1 MLELIE
7 GLPGNVVGIAVSGR
21 LTMQDCQDVLVPAMQ
36 KSLKRHEKIRLYY
49 ELNSRFPGAA
59 WDELDLGLE
68 HASRCE
74 RVAIVTDI
82 GWVRLTVKALRF
94 LIPSEIRVFP
104 TDQADEGRA
113 WIRARPQPRVEAGT
127 AAPVR
132 ARRVR
137 PHRVEAIVTCA
148 CNLANCARTGA
159 NGCDRPLKVRSL
171 AAFALFDKWAQL
183 PGDGQLRLRWHRV
196 ALDLRLGGRQLALQR
211 FDTPAPGSQLAPLAV
226 AGHTGGSRADQSS
239 DQQAQETQQIE
250 RHIGQERQRPEPDRY
265 RFAIGDGEQDQ
276 KNRDDEKDGP
286 IKDPHSPGLR

>member
-1 MLELIE
+1 MLELID

-113 WIRARPQPRVEAGT
+113 WIRARPRPQMEVEAGT
-127 AAPVR
+127 AVPVH

-137 PHRVEAIVTCA
+137 PRRVRRSPAPAI
-148 CNLANCARTGA
+148 
-159 NGCDRPLKVRSL
+159 S
-171 AAFALFDKWAQL
+171 
-183 PGDGQLRLRWHRV
+183 RV
-196 ALDLRLGGRQLALQR
+196 ALE
-211 FDTPAPGSQLAPLAV
+211 
-226 AGHTGGSRADQSS
+226 
-239 DQQAQETQQIE
+239 QEQTA
-250 RHIGQERQRPEPDRY
+250 
-265 RFAIGDGEQDQ
+265 AIG
-276 KNRDDEKDGP
+276 
-286 IKDPHSPGLR
+286 H

>member
-1 MLELIE
+1 MLELID

-104 TDQADEGRA
+104 TVQADEGRA
-113 WIRARPQPRVEAGT
+113 WIRARPRPQMEAGT
-127 AAPVR
+127 AEPIR

-137 PHRVEAIVTCA
+137 PRRVS
-148 CNLANCARTGA
+148 
-159 NGCDRPLKVRSL
+159 RSS
-171 AAFALFDKWAQL
+171 
-183 PGDGQLRLRWHRV
+183 
-196 ALDLRLGGRQLALQR
+196 
-211 FDTPAPGSQLAPLAV
+211 PAP
-226 AGHTGGSRADQSS
+226 AGPRIARE
-239 DQQAQETQQIE
+239 QEQTA
-250 RHIGQERQRPEPDRY
+250 
-265 RFAIGDGEQDQ
+265 AIS
-276 KNRDDEKDGP
+276 
-286 IKDPHSPGLR
+286 H

>member
-1 MLELIE
+1 MARGVLGQRPMLELID

-59 WDELDLGLE
+59 WDELDFGLE

-104 TDQADEGRA
+104 TVQADEGRA
-113 WIRARPQPRVEAGT
+113 WIRARPRPQMEAGT
-127 AAPVR
+127 AEPIR

-137 PHRVEAIVTCA
+137 PRRVS
-148 CNLANCARTGA
+148 
-159 NGCDRPLKVRSL
+159 RSS
-171 AAFALFDKWAQL
+171 
-183 PGDGQLRLRWHRV
+183 
-196 ALDLRLGGRQLALQR
+196 
-211 FDTPAPGSQLAPLAV
+211 PAP
-226 AGHTGGSRADQSS
+226 AGPRIARE
-239 DQQAQETQQIE
+239 QEQTA
-250 RHIGQERQRPEPDRY
+250 
-265 RFAIGDGEQDQ
+265 AIS
-276 KNRDDEKDGP
+276 
-286 IKDPHSPGLR
+286 H